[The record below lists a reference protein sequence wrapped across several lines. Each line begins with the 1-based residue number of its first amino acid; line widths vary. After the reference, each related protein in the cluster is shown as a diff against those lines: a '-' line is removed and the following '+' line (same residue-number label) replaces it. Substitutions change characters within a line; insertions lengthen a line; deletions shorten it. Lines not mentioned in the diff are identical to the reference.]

1 MNIEEWKQTALKIA
15 QMNNVQLVETKYT
28 AKAYDDEMGKW
39 LWFAPKDTEVMLT
52 AIEKQKGAW
61 GNIYSLARRIERFAL
76 TCRAYRKFV
85 ILGEGGFALPLTIS
99 KSRKELYY

>member
-1 MNIEEWKQTALKIA
+1 MNLEEWKETALKVA
-15 QMNNVQLVETKYT
+15 MLNNTQLVNTKYT

-39 LWFAPKDTEVMLT
+39 LWFAPKDTEIVLT
-52 AIEKQKGAW
+52 AVEKQKGAW

-76 TCRAYRKFV
+76 ACRAYRKFV

-99 KSRKELYY
+99 KSRKELRY